1 VKLRA
6 ILPLPEGHLATEATA
21 QDLIGQETTLRMMD
35 MCIPGRI
42 IEADVVDDGQSMSV
56 LVEIESWD

>member
-21 QDLIGQETTLRMMD
+21 QDLIGQETTLRMM
-35 MCIPGRI
+35 CIPGRI